1 MECPR
6 NAAQSEEPHHFE
18 DGEDVGVAPLQV
30 VDAALGRTLEP
41 RVENVEQVVGE
52 ARHDVDGEA
61 VAQVMLSGEV
71 SISKL
76 CSLDPPS

>member
-1 MECPR
+1 MKRPR
-6 NAAQSEEPHHFE
+6 HAAQSEETHHFE
-18 DGEDVGVAPLQV
+18 DGEDVCVAPLEV
-30 VDAALGRTLEP
+30 VDAALRRTLEP